1 MAYCPSFAI
10 KGTKA
15 IFYSSNFTI
24 LRILPIL
31 VTLTFGMFGNVLRTL
46 GNERLYKY
54 VEQNDKMEIYG
65 AFALTEISHGTNAR
79 GMRTTGI
86 LLS

>member
-1 MAYCPSFAI
+1 MPFL
-10 KGTKA
+10 
-15 IFYSSNFTI
+15 FSNFF
-24 LRILPIL
+24 IL

-79 GMRTTGI
+79 GMRTTGR